1 MTPRYSISS
10 SQVLREAKQLV
21 RYAIHRGW
29 MSYPRGTQMDA
40 EGDPIPNLEPEEETS
55 SPITPELCNKAF
67 LLRERGITLDNI
79 AAVCGVPRGS
89 IAYIVSKGHE
99 DYLLRLR
106 SNPNSTK
113 ESLG

>member
-1 MTPRYSISS
+1 MTTQYSISQT
-10 SQVLREAKQLV
+10 QVLREAKHLV
-21 RYAIHRGW
+21 RYAIKHGW

-40 EGDPIPNLEPEEETS
+40 DGDPIPNLEPEEETS
-55 SPITPELCNKAF
+55 SPITPELCNKSF

-79 AAVCGVPRGS
+79 ATVCGVPRGS

-106 SNPNSTK
+106 TDPNSTK
-113 ESLG
+113 ESL